1 MTENHDRKDPREVSR
16 EELYRQVWQTPMSR
30 LALEYGISGNGLAKI
45 CDRLKVPYPKRG
57 YWARKTAGQKVIT
70 FRLPPSDEDTPQ
82 SVTIT
87 PTSPPPLPQKLPDEI
102 QTKSEAAR
110 AEATTIAVSDRL
122 LRPHPII
129 ARWLAEHDRKKRE
142 ARLERDPW
150 RKNLMKLSE
159 WSESVHREHRIL
171 DALFKVM
178 EKQGASVK
186 EDERHQ
192 LFFEVNGEKIE
203 LQIREKQKQTRRP
216 LNENEQRWRIPGD
229 SDWRRELQPTGKL
242 VFSIKTYLPGNLRRE
257 WLETDKT
264 TMESLLPDIIAT
276 LVAAGPLLVERR
288 KQREEEERQRR
299 IAEQKRYEEQQ
310 QRKLDDNRWR
320 RFVELA
326 VQRREA
332 ETARQ
337 FLEALKSLGVN
348 LQNEIAGNSIADWIA
363 WVEQRLL
370 RSDPLN
376 HGADAIFE
384 TIAQVTT
391 WTYRD

>member
-1 MTENHDRKDPREVSR
+1 MTENHARKDPREVSR

-45 CDRLKVPYPKRG
+45 CNRLKVPYPKRG
-57 YWARKTAGQKVIT
+57 YWARKAAGQKVIA
-70 FRLPPSDEDTPQ
+70 FRLPPGDKDTPQ

-87 PTSPPPLPQKLPDEI
+87 PTPQPSQPQKLPDEVQI
-102 QTKSEAAR
+102 KSETAR
-110 AEATTIAVSDRL
+110 AEATAIAVSDRL

-129 ARWLAEHDRKKRE
+129 ARWLAEHDRKRRE

-150 RKNLMKLSE
+150 RKNLLKPTD
-159 WSESVHREHRIL
+159 WSESDRRRHRIL
-171 DALFKVM
+171 DALFKGM
-178 EKQGASVK
+178 EKQGARVQQ
-186 EDERHQ
+186 DDRRQ
-192 LFFEVNGEKIE
+192 LFFEVNDEKIE
-203 LQIREKQKQTRRP
+203 FQIREKQKQTRRP
-216 LNENEQRWRIPGD
+216 LNESEQRWRIPGD

-242 VFSIKTYLPGNLRRE
+242 AFSIKTYLPGNLRRE
-257 WLETDKT
+257 WLETDKK
-264 TMESLLPDIIAT
+264 TMESLLPDVIAT

-310 QRKLDDNRWR
+310 QKKLDDNRWR

-326 VQRREA
+326 MQRREA

-337 FLEALKSLGVN
+337 FLNALKSLDID
-348 LQNEIAGNSIADWIA
+348 QQHEIAGHSIADWIS

-370 RSDPLN
+370 RADPLN

-384 TIAQVTT
+384 SISQVAT

>member
-1 MTENHDRKDPREVSR
+1 MTENHARKDPREVSR

-57 YWARKTAGQKVIT
+57 YWARKAAGQKVIT
-70 FRLPPSDEDTPQ
+70 FRLPPGDEGTPQ

-87 PTSPPPLPQKLPDEI
+87 PTPPPPQPQKLPDEVQI
-102 QTKSEAAR
+102 KSEAAR
-110 AEATTIAVSDRL
+110 AEATTISVSDRL

-150 RKNLMKLSE
+150 RKNLLKPTE
-159 WSESVHREHRIL
+159 WSESDRRRHRIL
-171 DALFKVM
+171 DALFKGM
-178 EKQGASVK
+178 ERQGARVQ
-186 EDERHQ
+186 EDDRHQ

-203 LQIREKQKQTRRP
+203 FQIREKQKQTRRP
-216 LNENEQRWRIPGD
+216 LNEDEQRWRTPGD

-242 VFSIKTYLPGNLRRE
+242 VFSIKTYLPANLRRE
-257 WLETDKT
+257 WLETDKAS
-264 TMESLLPDIIAT
+264 MESLLPDIIAI
-276 LVAAGPLLVERR
+276 LVAVGPLLVERR

-337 FLEALKSLGVN
+337 LLEALKSLDVN

-363 WVEQRLL
+363 WAERRLL

-376 HGADAIFE
+376 HGVGAIFE
-384 TIAQVTT
+384 FIAQFTT
-391 WTYRD
+391 WTY

>member
-1 MTENHDRKDPREVSR
+1 MTENHRKDPHEVSR

-57 YWARKTAGQKVIT
+57 YWARKAAGQKFIT
-70 FRLPPSDEDTPQ
+70 FRLPPNDEDTPQ

-87 PTSPPPLPQKLPDEI
+87 PTPPPRQPQKLPDEVQI
-102 QTKSEAAR
+102 KSEAAR
-110 AEATTIAVSDRL
+110 AEAATIAVSDRL

-150 RKNLMKLSE
+150 RKNLMKPSE

-178 EKQGASVK
+178 EKHGASVK

-203 LQIREKQKQTRRP
+203 FQIRQKQKQTRRP

-242 VFSIKTYLPGNLRRE
+242 VLSIKTYLPGNLRRE

-332 ETARQ
+332 EAARQ
-337 FLEALKSLGVN
+337 FLEALKSLNVN
-348 LQNEIAGNSIADWIA
+348 LQNEIAGDSIADWIA

-384 TIAQVTT
+384 SIAQVTT